1 MLCNNC
7 HNEIPE
13 GLIFCPHCGSKVI
26 TYDNGS
32 AREQELKKQLAES
45 EAENQQLSYM
55 LKSTSEQVRSL
66 TSRLSE
72 ETAKKARVS
81 GIFKVFT
88 VCFFGAAAALCIVLF
103 LYMDI
108 KTTEDYFGNLYS
120 ETYSDLS
127 DAQDEIDELT
137 TEINDLT
144 TLNEYLQLEVDF
156 VDSNVAFINA
166 DDEEGLYHTF
176 YCDDFIGD
184 NFYVFNTNLAE
195 SEGFTPCPNCHY

>member
-26 TYDNGS
+26 NGS
-32 AREQELKKQLAES
+32 NGSEKEKALQKQLT
-45 EAENQQLSYM
+45 EAEAQNQLLENR
-55 LKSTSEQVRSL
+55 LKSASDQINSL
-66 TSRLSE
+66 SARLSE
-72 ETAKKARVS
+72 ETSRKNKVPGA
-81 GIFKVFT
+81 FKVFT

-108 KTTEDYFGNLYS
+108 KTTEDYFAELYS
-120 ETYSDLS
+120 DTYDKLS
-127 DAQDEIDELT
+127 DAQSEIE
-137 TEINDLT
+137 DLT